1 MDFTK
6 ENENI
11 NINLDEDK
19 EWIEQP
25 WILDDTINWLWD
37 NMNSDED
44 TEIEEDKDEW
54 SDIESLED
62 IINWLYD
69 KNLKLVIKLDYIE
82 EDDKFVLT
90 WNWKEFLINW
100 KINWFQEQINEIT
113 ITWYTFEQIQE
124 ILLEYSWT
132 FHILHIL
139 TTIKNSLKELY
150 SEKTQRRNEIIKK
163 NRLRK
168 KTEKV
173 KKDLERLEKE
183 ERELKKKKKEKAR
196 LLKEILT
203 EEDD

>member
-11 NINLDEDK
+11 NINLEENK
-19 EWIEQP
+19 EWVEQP

>member
-139 TTIKNSLKELY
+139 TTIKNSLKKLY

>member
-183 ERELKKKKKEKAR
+183 ARELKKKKKEKAR

>member
-44 TEIEEDKDEW
+44 TEIEDDKDEW